1 MANIQP
7 QFDGFDKNIKLGRF
21 EENATLRDKRD
32 IIRKKLEANLP
43 GVFKKYG
50 EVCPEFSF
58 YDQGSYDL
66 GTGTKPLDGD
76 FDIDQG
82 LYFKIS
88 TSDYPDPVTLKKR
101 VYEAL
106 EGHTRSV
113 NIRRSCVTVQYQKE
127 NEPLY
132 HVDVAV
138 YSDASMNMDG
148 KSRLAKGKEHSAA
161 ENRVWEVSRPRALK
175 AKIREKFD
183 KKDRKVLRRSIRF
196 QKRWR
201 DENFSKNGHAA
212 PLGIG
217 LTVLTYD
224 ELQPV
229 YLDVF
234 AGQPDD
240 LATMRKLVTSIL
252 GRFTDVWDDNEGRY
266 TRRISVY
273 LPVEPWN
280 DLFSQMSNIQS
291 EAFETKL
298 KELQTALDE
307 AATEV
312 DPIEACKTLQK
323 VFGEDFPVPDKE
335 ESAKRHAPAVA
346 SSSNAA

>member
-21 EENATLRDKRD
+21 EDNATLRDKRD

-43 GVFKKYG
+43 GVFEKYG
-50 EVCPEFSF
+50 EACPEFTF

-88 TSDYPDPVTLKKR
+88 TTDYPDPVTLKKR
-101 VYEAL
+101 VNEAL
-106 EGHTRSV
+106 EGHTKSV
-113 NIRRSCVTVQYQKE
+113 KIRRSCVTVQYQRK
-127 NEPLY
+127 NEPIY

-138 YSDASMNMDG
+138 YSDASMNVDG
-148 KSRLAKGKEHSAA
+148 KSRLAKGKEHSET
-161 ENRVWEVSRPRALK
+161 ENRIWEVSRPRALK
-175 AKIREKFD
+175 EKIREKYD
-183 KKDRKVLRRSIRF
+183 HKDRKVLRRSTRF
-196 QKRWR
+196 LKRWR

-217 LTVLTYD
+217 LTVAVYD

-234 AGQPDD
+234 AGKSDD
-240 LATMRKLVTSIL
+240 LATMCKLVDSIL
-252 GRFTDVWDDNEGRY
+252 SRFVDVWDNNEKRY

-280 DLFSQMSNIQS
+280 DLFSQMSNAQS
-291 EAFETKL
+291 EAFEAKL
-298 KELQTALDE
+298 KKLQAALDE

-312 DPIEACKTLQK
+312 DPVEACKTLQK
-323 VFGEDFPVPDKE
+323 VFGDDFPVPDKE
-335 ESAKRHAPAVA
+335 ETAKRHAPAVA